1 MQVLG
6 RETRRWETDPLQRFF
21 LRFDSL
27 LTQPYTD
34 EAMASRSGVRN
45 YRFSFNFYITPA
57 IQWLIIANAAVYL
70 LENLLMVFWGKTSYG
85 WFLMH
90 FGLVPSA
97 VTHGLR
103 IWQPFTYLFLHDI
116 SSIWHILTNM
126 FMLWMFGREL
136 ELVWGRN
143 RFLQYYFLTGVGA
156 GLINV
161 IVKTVPIF
169 WGHPLSDTPTIGASG
184 AIFGVLLACAILFP
198 DRQVI
203 MFPIPIKLT
212 MRTVVIVMTALEF
225 LGSFGV
231 GGDNISHLCHLGG
244 MLVGYVYLR
253 RGSFLYNVRNSVT
266 DWKYE
271 RNRRRFQLYMNKHKN
286 EPPSRPDRW
295 VN

>member
-1 MQVLG
+1 
-6 RETRRWETDPLQRFF
+6 
-21 LRFDSL
+21 
-27 LTQPYTD
+27 
-34 EAMASRSGVRN
+34 MASRSGIRN
-45 YRFSFNFYITPA
+45 YRFSVNFYITPG
-57 IQWLIIANAAVYL
+57 IQWLLIANGAVFL
-70 LENLLMVFWGKTSYG
+70 LENLIQVFSGHAAYNL
-85 WFLMH
+85 FVLR

-116 SSIWHILTNM
+116 STIWHILTNM
-126 FMLWMFGREL
+126 FVLWMFGREL

-161 IVKTVPIF
+161 IVKTVPVF
-169 WGHPLSDTPTIGASG
+169 WGYPLSDTPTIGASG

-203 MFPIPIKLT
+203 MFPIPVKLT

-225 LGSFGV
+225 LGTFGV
-231 GGDNISHLCHLGG
+231 GGDNISHICHLGG
-244 MLVGYVYLR
+244 MLVGYIYLR
-253 RGSFLYNVRNSVT
+253 RGSFLYSVRNTVS

-271 RNRRRFQLYMNKHKN
+271 RNRKRFQVYMNKQKE